1 MNRHS
6 GLCTG
11 EPLVWRNSYHICV
24 LSDSERHIGHMVR
37 IGGRWH
43 AFDATHSNAAGDGF
57 RSAGT
62 FVAAESAR
70 NAVEQSYRS
79 LQMSF
84 AGAA

>member
-1 MNRHS
+1 MNMHS

-11 EPLVWRNSYHICV
+11 AALVWRNSNHRCA
-24 LSDSERHIGHMVR
+24 LSDSERHIGHIVR
-37 IGGRWH
+37 IGRRWH

-79 LQMSF
+79 LPMPF